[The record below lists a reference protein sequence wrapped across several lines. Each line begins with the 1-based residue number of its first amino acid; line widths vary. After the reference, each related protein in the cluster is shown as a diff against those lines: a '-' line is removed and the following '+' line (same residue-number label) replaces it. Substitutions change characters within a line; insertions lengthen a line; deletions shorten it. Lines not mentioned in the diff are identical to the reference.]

1 AMRVG
6 HDRLSLSV
14 KITLPDGSRHPM
26 IFYADMKG
34 E

>member
-1 AMRVG
+1 A
-6 HDRLSLSV
+6 RLSLSV

>member
-1 AMRVG
+1 
-6 HDRLSLSV
+6 SV

>member
-1 AMRVG
+1 
-6 HDRLSLSV
+6 RLSLSV

>member
-1 AMRVG
+1 
-6 HDRLSLSV
+6 
-14 KITLPDGSRHPM
+14 ITLPDGSRHPM

>member
-1 AMRVG
+1 
-6 HDRLSLSV
+6 V

>member
-1 AMRVG
+1 
-6 HDRLSLSV
+6 SLSV